1 MVGRR
6 ANRKLSS
13 ITSELPTIHPEPHGF
28 VVGII
33 LHIAARKVVVPR
45 LNWNWIESLRVISSK
60 GGLRTVKFN
69 PWTFLATCFP
79 AILLFLLTS
88 VSQAEPSPGPDTP
101 EAAFS
106 RIRAH
111 IKALLS
117 KPQPELFAR
126 HLKSV
131 LALSEEDVLK
141 LELAGADKDERAKEL
156 HGYLSTIEAGLNGD
170 GERAEPYLVSGR
182 CSLTLARLSQSD
194 GTLQFYTVS
203 LPTHWDSHKAYPL
216 YVQLHGRGPDI
227 PLAYI
232 SYTFQPAEENEAKNA
247 DLITIVPWLR
257 GNGEW
262 RNENGSEPDIWEAI
276 EDVKSFATIDPNRW
290 YLSGH
295 SWGGDDAWSIAQR
308 TPDLW
313 AAVGIMAGNP
323 VGAPYALGLVANANN
338 VPFYLWVGDEDK
350 ERKSSFDNFRTSL
363 TAVGNPPKVV
373 VAAGVGHNYRADDAA
388 ALEAWLM
395 QHTRRMPKHFS
406 FVVDTP
412 QHRGIWGVSIPRIY
426 PDAYPQAE
434 PRVKFECWIEGSSI
448 RIRTWDAKQIEVNLG
463 STGLNLSGKVELIVN
478 GKTRFSGVA
487 PGKPL
492 SLNL

>member
-1 MVGRR
+1 
-6 ANRKLSS
+6 
-13 ITSELPTIHPEPHGF
+13 
-28 VVGII
+28 
-33 LHIAARKVVVPR
+33 
-45 LNWNWIESLRVISSK
+45 
-60 GGLRTVKFN
+60 VKFN
-69 PWTFLATCFP
+69 PRAFLAISFA
-79 AILLFLLTS
+79 AILLFLLSS
-88 VSQAEPSPGPDTP
+88 VSQAEPSPRPDTP
-101 EAAFS
+101 EAALS
-106 RIRAH
+106 RIRSH
-111 IKALLS
+111 IEALLS
-117 KPQPELFAR
+117 KPQPDLFAK

-156 HGYLSTIEAGLNGD
+156 YGYLSTIEAGLNGD
-170 GERAEPYLVSGR
+170 GERAESYLVDGR
-182 CSLTLARLSQSD
+182 RALTLARLSHSD

-203 LPTHWDSHKAYPL
+203 LPPHWDSRKAYPL

-227 PLAYI
+227 PLANV
-232 SYTFQPAEENEAKNA
+232 SSTFQPPKENEAKNA
-247 DLITIVPWLR
+247 DLIAIVPWLR

-276 EDVKSFATIDPNRW
+276 EDVKSFARVDPDRW

-295 SWGGDDAWSIAQR
+295 SWGGDDAWSIVQR

-323 VGAPYALGLVANANN
+323 VGAPYALGLLPNASN
-338 VPFYLWVGDEDK
+338 VPFYLWVGDADK

-373 VAAGVGHNYRADDAA
+373 VAEGVGHNYRAEDAA
-388 ALEAWLM
+388 ALEAWLL

-406 FVVDTP
+406 FIVDNP
-412 QHRGIWGVSIPRIY
+412 QHRGIWGISIPRIY

-434 PRVKFECWIEGSSI
+434 PRVKFECWIEGSTI
-448 RIRTWDAKQIEVNLG
+448 RIRTWDVKRIEVNLG
-463 STGLNLSGKVELIVN
+463 PAGLNLSGNVELIVN
-478 GKTRFSGVA
+478 GKTRFSGVT
-487 PGKPL
+487 PPKPL